1 MDYAPLRELGR
12 GGFGIVEAVVGTD
25 GQQYAKKTLQ
35 VPAHIDAEEMKPRF
49 EREVRY
55 QGAINHPNV
64 VHIFDHDLNANPPWF
79 IMPIAECSL
88 YDEMVKDRTLSGT
101 PSKAL
106 FDILAGLE
114 EIHRRGYCHRDLK
127 PGNVLRFHVAADQPL
142 YALSD
147 FGLMAVGEDAS
158 STLTPSGMGGG
169 TPAYQAPECA
179 INFKRATARSDIYS
193 FGALLHD
200 IFANNPKRL
209 PHEELTAPGAIG
221 PVIEK
226 CTKRNA
232 HRRYKDVAQLREA
245 LFEAL
250 SDYTF
255 SFESGE
261 EEKVVGLLSDEAVLP
276 SPEAWDR
283 IFDLLDTDGA
293 AGHPTYNVFRVLRL
307 EHIQQLGEEDPD
319 LLASLGKMFAD
330 HCRKRSFDFDY
341 CDVLA
346 TKAQLFY
353 DLGEVGLKAD
363 IAVGMLRLGID
374 HNRWF
379 VERKFI
385 QMVGPISAELAE
397 RIVVELSVLG
407 IDFPYE
413 FSRMQRSISA
423 NKAAL
428 HPVLQA
434 QVP

>member
-179 INFKRATARSDIYS
+179 INFKRATARSYIYS